1 MRDCGIDNFIVE
13 SLLICNLEKCDFW
26 VNHFIQKLNSF
37 DKTIGYNLA
46 NPQGIIYLI
55 TNLTNN
61 KIYVGQ
67 TKTLK
72 NIKGFIKEWS
82 AENRLEEHK
91 KNSKIDSKK
100 GIIPKLYE
108 AMNSDGHDNFVVEPL
123 LICDLEETGYYEN
136 YFIEEMETMNDE
148 IGYNINC
155 GGYIDHRLEHS
166 KRKTVMTDEIRQKLS
181 KDKMLNIDEVKYK
194 DKLVGYRV
202 RISVDGKLNEKKFS
216 SQDFT
221 IEENLQKA
229 KDYLKLIKNNED
241 VSEYKLNNKNSD
253 CPTNIFPKNKKGIHI
268 GYEVNI
274 TIKGKKYTKSFC
286 SLKIE
291 MEEKLKM
298 AIEYKK
304 TLLE

>member
-1 MRDCGIDNFIVE
+1 
-13 SLLICNLEKCDFW
+13 
-26 VNHFIQKLNSF
+26 
-37 DKTIGYNLA
+37 
-46 NPQGIIYLI
+46 
-55 TNLTNN
+55 
-61 KIYVGQ
+61 
-67 TKTLK
+67 
-72 NIKGFIKEWS
+72 
-82 AENRLEEHK
+82 
-91 KNSKIDSKK
+91 
-100 GIIPKLYE
+100 
-108 AMNSDGHDNFVVEPL
+108 MNSDGHDNFVVEPL

-181 KDKMLNIDEVKYK
+181 KNKDKMLNIDEVKYK